1 MDWTFRRIGIRIR
14 LQRRIGKDLP
24 EDSAIRW
31 QKKEVIASMDE
42 ENRAQISER
51 SVQDDFEHFDR
62 NRSLRIYRK
71 PVRTLFS
78 RSRSPHFL
86 DTFLPVFRHST
97 SPRSSRDCDSPNSRL
112 TVRSGDV
119 GPRSMVRPS
128 SGVA

>member
-1 MDWTFRRIGIRIR
+1 M
-14 LQRRIGKDLP
+14 
-24 EDSAIRW
+24 
-31 QKKEVIASMDE
+31 VE
-42 ENRAQISER
+42 ENRAQTGER

-97 SPRSSRDCDSPNSRL
+97 ITTTPQDRELNLDCDSPNSRF
-112 TVRSGDV
+112 TVRSDDV
-119 GPRSMVRPS
+119 GPRSLVEPS
-128 SGVA
+128 SEVA